1 MTPTEGRQHE
11 AKSTMYFS
19 LYVRVVQVVQ
29 VVLLFVH
36 SQSLGV
42 VRSVSMFE
50 RDSLSEIW
58 ETISKAVILV
68 ISEYVCWVYTESII

>member
-1 MTPTEGRQHE
+1 MTPTEGRQNE
-11 AKSTMYFS
+11 PKSTMYFS